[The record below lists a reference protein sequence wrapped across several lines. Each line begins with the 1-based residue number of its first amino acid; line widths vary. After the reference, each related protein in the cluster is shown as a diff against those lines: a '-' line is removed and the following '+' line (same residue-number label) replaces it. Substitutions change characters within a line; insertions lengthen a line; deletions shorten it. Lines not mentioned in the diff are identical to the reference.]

1 MAFDAVA
8 GQGDRRPT
16 ITPLENRT
24 LWERVHEHLRN
35 EILAY
40 RLPPGAELLEVAL
53 AESLGVSRGPVRE
66 ALGRLSSEGLVTI
79 RPRNGAV
86 VRSLSKQEFIDT
98 YQVREALETSALRL
112 AVPRATADDLRA
124 LEAFTDEMALCAR
137 REDVEAY
144 FGANRAFHYR
154 LVEIS
159 GNRQL
164 WKVYQQVAAQI
175 GRYQLR
181 SVALRGDLEV
191 SIAEHR
197 EILRALEA
205 RDADRAVRLLSE
217 HIHVPQVRL
226 ESAPHDELVHLGLT
240 EGDSSEEADA

>member
-1 MAFDAVA
+1 MAFETVA
-8 GQGDRRPT
+8 GQGDRGSS

-40 RLPPGAELLEVAL
+40 RLRPGTELLEVAL

-86 VRSLSKQEFIDT
+86 VRSLSKQEFIET
-98 YQVREALETSALRL
+98 YQVREALETYALRL
-112 AVPRATADDLRA
+112 AVPLVTADDLGT
-124 LEAFTDEMALCAR
+124 LTGFTDEMALHSQH
-137 REDVEAY
+137 ENVEAY
-144 FGANRAFHYR
+144 FGANRAFHDR
-154 LVEIS
+154 LVKIG

-197 EILRALEA
+197 EILRALVA
-205 RDADRAVRLLSE
+205 RDTDRAVRLLSD

-240 EGDSSEEADA
+240 ERDSSEEADG